1 MASVAPFAVGETVI
15 TGVRHLAFKE
25 SNRLVTMSSTLRAFG
40 VRVQYSEDEIRI
52 LNSRTHGA
60 LIKCPNDHRIAMM
73 SGVIGAGSEGETTI
87 VDAECVGKSNRW
99 FWRDLRKLGISLQ
112 ED

>member
-1 MASVAPFAVGETVI
+1 
-15 TGVRHLAFKE
+15 
-25 SNRLVTMSSTLRAFG
+25 
-40 VRVQYSEDEIRI
+40 
-52 LNSRTHGA
+52 
-60 LIKCPNDHRIAMM
+60 MM